1 MHLRHTHIVDR
12 CEMLVRGFVRVG
24 IIALV
29 DEATGFRGYL
39 AYPGCPV
46 TIPAMKIGMM
56 PIACAIALL
65 RGAAQQTNT
74 PPSSRK
80 FCSVPP

>member
-46 TIPAMKIGMM
+46 TIPAMKSG
-56 PIACAIALL
+56 
-65 RGAAQQTNT
+65 
-74 PPSSRK
+74 
-80 FCSVPP
+80 